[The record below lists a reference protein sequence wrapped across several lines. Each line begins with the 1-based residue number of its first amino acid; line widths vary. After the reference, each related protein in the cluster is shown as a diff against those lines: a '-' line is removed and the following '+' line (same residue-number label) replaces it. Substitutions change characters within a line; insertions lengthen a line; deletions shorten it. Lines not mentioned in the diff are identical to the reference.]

1 MDWKSQDMLALDN
14 STEEL
19 DNSTLVPGNLTE
31 ELSRTTLLDWVSP
44 DPALSPGRM
53 GLEAVGEEL

>member
-1 MDWKSQDMLALDN
+1 MDWDSRDMLALDT

-31 ELSRTTLLDWVSP
+31 ELSRASLLDWASP
-44 DPALSPGRM
+44 KPALNPGRV
-53 GLEAVGEEL
+53 GLEAAGEEL

>member
-1 MDWKSQDMLALDN
+1 MLALDN

-19 DNSTLVPGNLTE
+19 NKSTLVQGNWTE
-31 ELSRTTLLDWVSP
+31 ELSRATLLDWASP
-44 DPALSPGRM
+44 EPALSPGRV

>member
-1 MDWKSQDMLALDN
+1 MLALEN

-19 DNSTLVPGNLTE
+19 NKSTLVQGNWAE
-31 ELSRTTLLDWVSP
+31 DLSQATLLDWASSE
-44 DPALSPGRM
+44 PALSPGLV